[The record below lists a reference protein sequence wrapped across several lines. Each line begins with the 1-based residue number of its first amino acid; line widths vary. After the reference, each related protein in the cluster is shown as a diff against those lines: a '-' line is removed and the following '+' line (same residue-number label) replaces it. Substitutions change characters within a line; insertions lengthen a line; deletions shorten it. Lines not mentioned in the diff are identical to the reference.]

1 LSPPLRDRLPDAPPE
16 PGALARARQG
26 LAEARAGLTEARQ
39 SFAEFMDRYRERLR
53 LVFSVRGNANE
64 MNMQRGLPPYV
75 MAHLREQDP
84 LSVYIPEAY
93 GGRGGRL
100 HEGLAVLEATGYE
113 SLPLTLMMGINGGL
127 FLQPIAKYGSE
138 EAKRYVYSD
147 FVKNRR
153 MGGLMITE
161 PDFGSDALNQRTG
174 WEQTESGSYSIHG
187 TKHWAGLTSWADY
200 WLITARPRT
209 ADGALRR
216 DVDFFICDANK
227 PEQRVVVEELYPNLG
242 LLAIPYGRNR
252 IDIEVPEFQR
262 LRPESTGVKMLL
274 DLLHRSRLQVPGMG
288 MGYLRRLLDEAVEHA
303 RERFVGGR
311 PLAAYDQ
318 VQARLSRMQTAV
330 TACQAMCLR
339 SAESAGTDR
348 DLSDSGLWA
357 NAVKTVVTD
366 FMQESAQSFLQ
377 LVGAKGYRQDHLAG
391 RSTTDSRP
399 FQIFEGSNDILYQQ
413 VAESVA
419 KGMRRLKSTSLGTYL
434 AQEPL
439 TARAATFF
447 REGLDFD
454 IDPSLP
460 QRKLVELGRAIS
472 RILTMELTIELGERG
487 YNADM
492 VRNALEELRAEVRA
506 IVETYRT
513 GGITALVED
522 YRDGRDWL
530 ALARVPA

>member
-1 LSPPLRDRLPDAPPE
+1 MI
-16 PGALARARQG
+16 RARQG
-26 LAEARAGLTEARQ
+26 IAEARTGIAEAKQ
-39 SFAEFMDRYRERLR
+39 SFAEFMDRYREKLR
-53 LVFSVRGNANE
+53 LVFSVRGTADEIN
-64 MNMQRGLPPYV
+64 QHRGLPPFV
-75 MAHLREQDP
+75 MTHLREQDP
-84 LSVYIPEAY
+84 LSVYIPEAH
-93 GGRGGRL
+93 GGRGGKL

-113 SLPLTLMMGINGGL
+113 SLPLTLTMGINGGL

-138 EAKRYVYSD
+138 ESKRQVFAD
-147 FVKNRR
+147 FIRKRR

-161 PDFGSDALNQRTG
+161 PDHGSDALNMRTG
-174 WEQTESGSYSIHG
+174 WEANDRGYHVKG

-209 ADGALRR
+209 GDGHLRR
-216 DVDFFICDANK
+216 DVDFFICDTND
-227 PEQRVVVEELYPNLG
+227 PDQHVVVEELYPNLG
-242 LLAIPYGRNR
+242 LLTIPYGRNR
-252 IDIEVPEFQR
+252 VDIQVPEHQR

-274 DLLHRSRLQVPGMG
+274 DLLHRSRLQFPGMG
-288 MGYLRRLLDEAVEHA
+288 MGYLRRLLDETVQHA

-318 VQARLSRMQTAV
+318 VQSRLARMQAAV

-339 SAESAGTDR
+339 SAEYAGTDR
-348 DLSDSGLWA
+348 DLSDAGLWA
-357 NAVKTVVTD
+357 NAVKTTVTD

-377 LVGAKGYRQDHLAG
+377 LVGAKGYRTDHLAG
-391 RSTTDSRP
+391 RSTIDSRP

-413 VAESVA
+413 VAEAVA
-419 KGMRRLKSTSLGTYL
+419 KGMRRLKSANLAAYL

-454 IDPSLP
+454 VDSSLP

-472 RILTMELTIELGERG
+472 RILTMEMTIELGERG

-492 VRNALEELRAEVRA
+492 VRNALEELRAEVRSM
-506 IVETYRT
+506 VETFRS